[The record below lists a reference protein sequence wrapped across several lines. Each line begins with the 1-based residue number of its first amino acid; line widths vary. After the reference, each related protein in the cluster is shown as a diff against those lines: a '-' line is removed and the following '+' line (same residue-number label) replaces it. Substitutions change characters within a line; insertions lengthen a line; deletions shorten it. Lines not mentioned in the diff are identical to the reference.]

1 MTLGDVALERTLIYD
16 ADCGFCTRSAKWLAR
31 GGNVNIKPWQ
41 GIRDL
46 EAIGLTEEM
55 VETAAY
61 WADGGSVKAGAES
74 AIAHALMAKG
84 KGWGIAGRII
94 LLPGIRHAA
103 APVYKVIAKNR
114 HAMPGGTDA
123 CRLPN

>member
-1 MTLGDVALERTLIYD
+1 MTTGDVALERTLIYD
-16 ADCGFCTRSAKWLAR
+16 ADCGFCTRSANWLAKT
-31 GGNVNIKPWQ
+31 GKVSIKPWQ

-46 EAIGLTEEM
+46 EALGLTEEM

-61 WADGGSVKAGAES
+61 WADGGEVRAAAES
-74 AIAHALMAKG
+74 AIARALIARG
-84 KGWGIAGRII
+84 RGWSIAGRFI
-94 LLPGIRHAA
+94 LAVRPLA

-123 CRLPN
+123 CRLPS

>member
-1 MTLGDVALERTLIYD
+1 MTMGDVALERTLIYD

-31 GGNVNIKPWQ
+31 GGQVNIKPWQ

-46 EAIGLTEEM
+46 DALGLTEEM

-61 WADGGSVKAGAES
+61 WADSGSIRAGAEA
-74 AIAHALMAKG
+74 AIAQALIAKG
-84 KGWGIAGRII
+84 SGWPLLGKVI
-94 LLPGIRHAA
+94 LLPGVRFIASR
-103 APVYKVIAKNR
+103 VYKVIAKNR

>member
-1 MTLGDVALERTLIYD
+1 MGDVALVRTLIYD

-41 GIRDL
+41 GIKNL
-46 EAIGLTEEM
+46 ESLGLTEDM

-61 WADGGSVKAGAES
+61 WADGGPAAAAAEE
-74 AIAHALMAKG
+74 AIARALIAKG
-84 KGWGIAGRII
+84 GAWPVAGHVI
-94 LLPGIRHAA
+94 LLPGLRLVASK
-103 APVYKVIAKNR
+103 VYKLIARNR

-123 CRLPN
+123 CRIQK